1 MNEIEIVDLVNEPK
15 YINEVSEWIWKEW
28 SKQNGAKL
36 EDVIYRTKHS
46 INENNIPKMFIA
58 KCNNEAIGVVSLW
71 VNDLK
76 ARQDLFPWMATLYV
90 KEDYR
95 NKGVGKKL
103 QKISIEYAKQ
113 KNYSNLYLITEHDNY
128 YEKTGWEY
136 IEDAPLD
143 NGKYEKIY
151 KYDLKH

>member
-1 MNEIEIVDLVNEPK
+1 
-15 YINEVSEWIWKEW
+15 
-28 SKQNGAKL
+28 
-36 EDVIYRTKHS
+36 
-46 INENNIPKMFIA
+46 MFIA

-103 QKISIEYAKQ
+103 QEISIEYAKQ
-113 KNYSNLYLITEHDNY
+113 KNYSNLY
-128 YEKTGWEY
+128 
-136 IEDAPLD
+136 
-143 NGKYEKIY
+143 
-151 KYDLKH
+151 